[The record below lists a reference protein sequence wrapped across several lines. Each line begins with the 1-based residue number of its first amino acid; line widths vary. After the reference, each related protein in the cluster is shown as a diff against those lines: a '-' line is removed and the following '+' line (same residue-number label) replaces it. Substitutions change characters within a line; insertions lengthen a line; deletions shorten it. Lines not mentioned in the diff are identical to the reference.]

1 MAIQLREP
9 VSAYVAVGAN
19 LGDAVASVQKAL
31 HDLGNLPQTLVSAVS
46 GLYRSAPY
54 QAEGPAFINAVAHI
68 QTRLNAPDLLQAL
81 QAMEQE
87 AGRVRSHQNAPR
99 TLDLDILFYGSAQL
113 QSDKLTIPHP
123 RWLERA
129 FVLLPLQEVA
139 PHKVVQVMLH
149 AVAYQ
154 EIEKLA

>member
-1 MAIQLREP
+1 VAIQLREP